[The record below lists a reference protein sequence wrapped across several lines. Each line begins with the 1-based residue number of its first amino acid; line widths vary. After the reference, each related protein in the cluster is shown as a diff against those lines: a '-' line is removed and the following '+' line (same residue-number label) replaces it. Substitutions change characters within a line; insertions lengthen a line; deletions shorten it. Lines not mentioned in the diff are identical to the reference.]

1 MLRHHGQILH
11 GIGKGLQIKGFTVH
25 PVEVEGLR
33 QRVQQLL
40 LHLLQVVVQQKD
52 LFPMENVQPP
62 QVLVFQLG
70 FQFL

>member
-11 GIGKGLQIKGFTVH
+11 GIGEGLQIEGLAVHPMEVKGF
-25 PVEVEGLR
+25 R

-62 QVLVFQLG
+62 QVLAFQLG

>member
-1 MLRHHGQILH
+1 MLRHHGQIFH
-11 GIGKGLQIKGFTVH
+11 GIGECLQIEGLTVH

-33 QRVQQLL
+33 QRIQQLL
-40 LHLLQVVVQQKD
+40 LHLLQIVVQQKD
-52 LFPMENVQPP
+52 FFPMENVQPP